1 MRQSILILAVVCLG
15 FSSPNTLA
23 QAPGRNNGAQSDTK
37 APSSFGCPAPVPQ
50 TPSADR
56 IANARKCY
64 QQGLELSENG
74 QLTQAAEV
82 FRQAQRFDPEYADA
96 YAALGRT
103 YFKLREWQKAIENL
117 NRAASLKGEQREA
130 NESALKKGP
139 VAETP
144 PLPKPSPVNVSN
156 DSSLENKV
164 NPPPV
169 SLKQNTQA
177 TIEVNK
183 SSTPIPAP
191 PQETQKTTTLTKN
204 NSIQPGAGND
214 TAQLKLPKEAGK
226 QSIDGPTQPLSQPQN
241 GSIQPGTSANAPQLK
256 AVEAEV
262 KTVAA
267 PTVTADKNSA
277 VPEQTPVSAPV
288 AVTVTPALKVKE
300 TAGPAV
306 SPIPRA
312 EEQPLTKIYRV
323 GPNDVLD
330 IRLNDSGQ
338 QSTLYSVTATGL
350 LEHPLL
356 NEPMSVAGLTVEEIG
371 TRIDEDLRKR
381 AIIEDPKAVVG
392 VRDYASHAVLVSGL
406 VRDAGTKFLRREA
419 IPLYVVVA
427 DAQPLPEAAKVSV
440 VRNESNQIYEID
452 LNQAADMTFLVRSG
466 DVVTLGPDTT
476 QFVYI
481 GGEIKFPGEKT
492 FRRGLT
498 LMQVILSAGG
508 VGPKAKI
515 AEIARDDGQ
524 GFLVPTRFKLEEIAS
539 GKAMDPTLKPG
550 DRISILR

>member
-1 MRQSILILAVVCLG
+1 MRYSILIIAVVGLG

-23 QAPGRNNGAQSDTK
+23 QTPGTNNVSQTDTK
-37 APSSFGCPAPVPQ
+37 ARNSFDCPALVPQ

-56 IANARKCY
+56 IASARKCL
-64 QQGLELSENG
+64 QQGLELMESR
-74 QLTQAAEV
+74 QLTQAAEI
-82 FRQAQRFDPEYADA
+82 FRRALQFDPEYADA

-117 NRAASLKGEQREA
+117 NRATSLKGKQREE
-130 NESALKKGP
+130 NESALTKGP
-139 VAETP
+139 VAETQ
-144 PLPKPSPVNVSN
+144 PLPKPLPVNVTNNSSN
-156 DSSLENKV
+156 ENKV
-164 NPPPV
+164 NPPPI
-169 SLKQNTQA
+169 SFPQNRAA

-183 SSTPIPAP
+183 SLPPIPAP
-191 PQETQKTTTLTKN
+191 SKEQSAAPLTKN
-204 NSIQPGAGND
+204 TSSAGND
-214 TAQLKLPKEAGK
+214 TAQ
-226 QSIDGPTQPLSQPQN
+226 
-241 GSIQPGTSANAPQLK
+241 PGTSSNAPQLK
-256 AVEAEV
+256 AVEAEA

-267 PTVTADKNSA
+267 PTVATDKNSA
-277 VPEQTPVSAPV
+277 PSEQTPVSAPV
-288 AVTVTPALKVKE
+288 AMTVTPATIVKE

-306 SPIPRA
+306 STIPQI
-312 EEQPLTKIYRV
+312 EDLPLTKIYRV

-330 IRLNDSGQ
+330 VRLNDSGQ
-338 QSTLYSVTATGL
+338 QSTLYTVTATGL

-356 NEPMSVAGLTVEEIG
+356 NEPMSVTGLTVEEIG

-392 VRDYASHAVLVSGL
+392 VRDYGSHAVLVSGL
-406 VRDAGTKFLRREA
+406 VKDAGTKFLRREA

-440 VRNESNQIYEID
+440 LRNESNQIYEID

-481 GGEIKFPGEKT
+481 GGEVKFPGEKT

-515 AEIARDDGQ
+515 AEISRDDGK
-524 GFLVPTRFKLEEIAS
+524 GFLVPTHFKLKEINS
-539 GKAMDPTLKPG
+539 GKAMDPILKPG